1 MLTTPKSFFCSTL
14 GLKSYCLRHF
24 KDPAVAAGMT
34 RDIGVTHID
43 LSACHV
49 DYADPAGQQ
58 RTLEACKAAGL
69 TVVGAGVV
77 TLCGDERA
85 DRRYFEF
92 CRLAGCAHLAFTTP
106 PDNHMATLQL
116 AARLA
121 DEYGIKA
128 SIHNHGGKHWLGN
141 STILTYVFKQ
151 LPASIGLCLDTAWCI
166 DAGEDPVEW
175 VSKFSARLYST
186 HLKDFTFDRTGR
198 HTDVVVGTGS
208 LNLPAYLA
216 ALQSINFSGP
226 FVIEYEANP
235 ENPAAALAECAREIQ
250 AAIAQMP

>member
-1 MLTTPKSFFCSTL
+1 MSTPKSFFSSTL

-24 KDPAVAAGMT
+24 KDPQVAARMT

-49 DYADPAGQQ
+49 DYTDPSAQQ
-58 RTLEACKAAGL
+58 RTLAACKEFGL
-69 TVVGAGVV
+69 TVSGAGVV
-77 TLCGDERA
+77 TLSGDETT
-85 DRRYFEF
+85 DRRYFQF
-92 CRLAGCAHLAFTTP
+92 CKLAGCAHLAFTTP

-116 AARLA
+116 AAKLA
-121 DEYGIKA
+121 DEYGMKA

-141 STILTYVFKQ
+141 STILTYLFNHT
-151 LPASIGLCLDTAWCI
+151 PPSIGLCLDTAWCI
-166 DAGEDPVEW
+166 DAGEDPVDW
-175 VSKFSARLYST
+175 VTKFASRLYCT
-186 HLKDFTFDRTGR
+186 HLKDFTFDRVGK

-208 LNLPAYLA
+208 LNLPAYLS

-235 ENPAAALAECAREIQ
+235 ENPQAALTDCAREIQ